1 MKSSFEVFFTL
12 SICVCPTFEMAL
24 EHFHAMLSH
33 GCVGEAVRPFLG
45 LGMEAGSRTPTAWEA
60 SQTHRDSLKML

>member
-1 MKSSFEVFFTL
+1 MGEPGL
-12 SICVCPTFEMAL
+12 L

-33 GCVGEAVRPFLG
+33 GYVGEAVRPFLG
-45 LGMEAGSRTPTAWEA
+45 LGMEAGSKTPPAWEA